1 MIKTLAKSIREYKT
15 PSILSPIFVSFEVI
29 LECLMPLVIVWFL
42 DALEDWHTIEEGR
55 VMEVILV
62 YGGALLGMAVLSLA
76 AGMLSGRFA
85 ARASAGFAKNLRK
98 DMYYAIQDYSFAN
111 IDRFSTSSLVTRQ
124 TTDVTNVQMA
134 YMMIIRV
141 AIRCPFMLIFSL
153 VMSFTV
159 NVTISWVFLA
169 LVPVLAAVLVVVIF
183 KTHPIF
189 EKVFHKY
196 DNMNRSVRED
206 IKGIRVVKS
215 FVREDFEKK
224 KFEAASEDVCKDFTL
239 AERIMAVNTPT
250 MQFCIWL
257 AFLLIFLLAAIIT
270 GQAVEANKVEL
281 AVTGPD
287 LTALIMYASQILSA
301 VMQLSMVL
309 VMIIIARTS
318 AERIVA
324 VLNEKSSITS
334 PENAVG
340 EVKDGDIVFDNVSFK
355 YSKDAE
361 RFALEGVNL
370 HIKSGQTIGIL
381 GGTGS
386 SKSTLVNLI
395 PRLYDVSEGAVY
407 VGGVNVKDYDLD
419 ALRNKVAMVLQKNVL
434 FSGTIKENLRWGKE
448 DATDDEMLRV
458 CKLACADDFIQSFP
472 DKYDTYIEQGGTN
485 VSGGQKQRLCIAR
498 ALLKDPKVLILDDST
513 SAVDTKTDAMI
524 RRSFR
529 EQIPNVTKIIIAQ
542 RVSSVQDAD
551 QIIVMDG
558 GKIDAIGTHEELL
571 ASNAIYREVYYSQ
584 NKIGNAGAADAAEG
598 GAAHA

>member
-1 MIKTLAKSIREYKT
+1 MIKILAKSIREYKT

-159 NVTISWVFLA
+159 NVPISFVFLA
-169 LVPVLAAVLVVVIF
+169 LVPLLAAVLVFVIF

-189 EKVFHKY
+189 ERVFHKY

-324 VLNEKSSITS
+324 VLKEKSSITS

-395 PRLYDVSEGAVY
+395 PRLYDVTEGAVY

-434 FSGTIKENLRWGKE
+434 FSGTIKDNLRWGKE

>member
-1 MIKTLAKSIREYKT
+1 MIKTLAKSIREYKR
-15 PSILSPIFVSFEVI
+15 PSILSPIFVSIEVI
-29 LECLMPLVIVWFL
+29 LECLMPLVIVWFM
-42 DALEDWHTIEEGR
+42 DALEVSKSSSELMR
-55 VMEVILV
+55 VILI
-62 YGGALLGMAVLSLA
+62 YGGSLIGMAVLSLA
-76 AGMLSGRFA
+76 TGMASGRFA

-153 VMSFTV
+153 IMSFTV
-159 NVTISWVFLA
+159 NVPISFVFLA
-169 LVPVLAAVLVVVIF
+169 LVPLLAAVLVFVIF

-189 EKVFHKY
+189 ERVFHKY

-224 KFEAASEDVCKDFTL
+224 KFEASSEDVCKDFTL

-324 VLNEKSSITS
+324 VLKEKSSITS

-395 PRLYDVSEGAVY
+395 PRLYDVTEGAVY

-434 FSGTIKENLRWGKE
+434 FSGTIKDNLRWGKE

>member
-1 MIKTLAKSIREYKT
+1 MIKTLAKSIREYKK
-15 PSILSPIFVSFEVI
+15 PSILSPIFVAIEVI
-29 LECLMPLVIVWFL
+29 LECLMPLVIMEFIAKISPTGVNG
-42 DALEDWHTIEEGR
+42 AEGVEMR
-55 VMEVILV
+55 TILV
-62 YGGALLGMAVLSLA
+62 YGGILIAMAILSLVT
-76 AGMLSGRFA
+76 GMLSGRFA

-141 AIRCPFMLIFSL
+141 AIRCPLMLIFSL
-153 VMSFTV
+153 AMAFSV

-169 LVPVLAAVLVVVIF
+169 LVPVLATVLVVVIF

-239 AERIMAVNTPT
+239 AERIMAINGPV

-257 AFLLIFLLAAIIT
+257 SFLLIFLLAA
-270 GQAVEANKVEL
+270 L
-281 AVTGPD
+281 
-287 LTALIMYASQILSA
+287 LTARNPANPVGEEQLTVLIMYASQILSA
-301 VMQLSMVL
+301 VMQLSMVI

-324 VLNEKSSITS
+324 VLNEKSNIVS
-334 PENAVG
+334 PENAVK

-355 YSKDAE
+355 YSANAE
-361 RFALEGVNL
+361 KFALSGVNL

-381 GGTGS
+381 GGTGA

-395 PRLYDVSEGAVY
+395 PRLYDTTEGAVY
-407 VGGVNVKDYDLD
+407 VGGVNVKDYDLE

-434 FSGTIKENLRWGKE
+434 FSGTIKDNLRWGKE

-458 CKLACADDFIQSFP
+458 CKLACADDFIQTFP
-472 DKYDTYIEQGGTN
+472 KKYDTYIEQGGTN

-524 RRSFR
+524 RKSFR
-529 EQIPNVTKIIIAQ
+529 EEIPNVTKIIIAQ

-551 QIIVMDG
+551 QIIVMEG

-571 ASNAIYREVYYSQ
+571 ANNPIYQEVYYSQ
-584 NKIGNAGAADAAEG
+584 NKIGNANAAEEAKG
-598 GAAHA
+598 GEAHE